1 MSSTN
6 SSLKSRYALS
16 LWFLGIAVL
25 GLIQF
30 FGKAHRDGGFQPT
43 AIAWT
48 WLIGSLLLL
57 ALAIV
62 LAWRERRHS
71 KRHRHEA

>member
-1 MSSTN
+1 MPPPNPSPT
-6 SSLKSRYALS
+6 SRYALS

-25 GLIQF
+25 GLVQF

-57 ALAIV
+57 ALAIA
-62 LAWRERRHS
+62 LAWRERRHG